1 MEKATVI
8 WIIIGL
14 VVVAGIITAV
24 VLLTGKKSSSD
35 NNGGGGGG
43 GDGGTVSAAV
53 AKPKLIAGETA
64 RIKNNFSDIKD
75 FLPLLDEDGNDYS
88 ITNVATCVGTN
99 LSKRVASGELDLN
112 DLLDQMSSPDLNSP
126 AYSAIVQEETNC
138 GYNTLMNNAEHIA
151 MYQHCVTDDACS
163 VKDLTSFFNCFIGD
177 SDINKP
183 SECLASD
190 NSLCLQQCSP
200 QDLVRR
206 NMRAKH
212 RAQLP
217 VMGNDTW
224 IDLM

>member
-1 MEKATVI
+1 MGQKII
-8 WIIIGL
+8 WIIVGL
-14 VVVAGIITAV
+14 AVVAGIITTV
-24 VLLTGKKSSSD
+24 ILLTRKSSTD
-35 NNGGGGGG
+35 NTGGGGGG
-43 GDGGTVSAAV
+43 GDSGGTVSAAV
-53 AKPKLIAGETA
+53 AKPKLIAGEKS

-75 FLPLLDEDGNDYS
+75 FLPLLDQDGNDYS

-99 LSKRVASGELDLN
+99 LSNRVATGELDLN
-112 DLLDQMSSPDLNSP
+112 DLLDQMSSPDLSSP

-151 MYQHCVTDDACS
+151 MYQHCVTDDVCT

-177 SDINKP
+177 SDTGKP
-183 SECLASD
+183 AECLASD

-206 NMRAKH
+206 KMRAKH

-217 VMGNDTW
+217 VMGKTW
-224 IDLM
+224 HDLI